1 MANNRIVNINPAHQY
16 ATTDHEDQLAT
27 IAEQHGCDIIWYYN
41 EAEKLGHI
49 RTIQI
54 PHPLFVKSGIFLY
67 VPPNRFAGGRHGVHR
82 MAYVYTSI
90 HHTSNSDEFLL
101 ATDKNSISDSVPQS
115 EFPSIFDVPCD
126 LFETKLN
133 EVLKN
138 ADKAYEHI
146 CKSNIKNASS
156 ELESVIHH
164 VK

>member
-41 EAEKLGHI
+41 EAEKLGHV

-54 PHPLFVKSGIFLY
+54 PHPLFVKPGVFLY

-90 HHTSNSDEFLL
+90 HHDPPGEFKLVRDTK
-101 ATDKNSISDSVPQS
+101 TDSAYQS

-138 ADKAYEHI
+138 ADQAYEHI
-146 CKSNIKNASS
+146 CKSNITHASS
-156 ELESVIHH
+156 ELASVIHH
-164 VK
+164 VQ

>member
-27 IAEQHGCDIIWYYN
+27 IAEQHGCEIIWYYN

-67 VPPNRFAGGRHGVHR
+67 VPPNRYAGGRHGVHR

-90 HHTSNSDEFLL
+90 YHNSNAGEFSL
-101 ATDKNSISDSVPQS
+101 AMCKNSISDSAPQS

-138 ADKAYEHI
+138 ADQAYEHI
-146 CKSNIKNASS
+146 CKSNITHASS
-156 ELESVIHH
+156 ELASVIHH
-164 VK
+164 VQ